1 MLHLERELD
10 GEELFLCALLQDL
23 SAWMA
28 GKGYASLADVR
39 GIMRVPAAA
48 DASAYERA
56 GYVSMVRPAVE
67 RPQA

>member
-1 MLHLERELD
+1 MTTSALMRHGPEHA
-10 GEELFLCALLQDL
+10 GALLQDL
-23 SAWMA
+23 SEWMA

-56 GYVSMVRPAVE
+56 GYVSMVRPEPE
-67 RPQA
+67 RPPA